1 MRKLTQVEE
10 AKALMMAALDWSVVK
25 WLSEKKRVRK
35 TADKANE
42 ALDAAE
48 KQVKDSWNEDLKT
61 AYAGLSPQADNCE
74 PGRSKKR
81 AQPVDSQFTGL
92 AREVKEA
99 DERAYRAHMDA
110 EATFDEAER
119 KLSTRLAREGCQK
132 AIQSWE
138 LHEKAIRKAEAANA
152 SVKAAT

>member
-1 MRKLTQVEE
+1 M
-10 AKALMMAALDWSVVK
+10 
-25 WLSEKKRVRK
+25 
-35 TADKANE
+35 
-42 ALDAAE
+42 
-48 KQVKDSWNEDLKT
+48 
-61 AYAGLSPQADNCE
+61 
-74 PGRSKKR
+74 
-81 AQPVDSQFTGL
+81 DSQFTGL

-138 LHEKAIRKAEAANA
+138 LHEKAIRKVEAANA